1 MHVICLLILY
11 AQSMNVPS
19 SHQKHSKHKFCNLRD
34 NTYLREMN
42 TDDNKNRKG
51 DYAKKMK
58 RTVYPKSLD
67 GCPKLQNM
75 E

>member
-1 MHVICLLILY
+1 MLTDSLCPINECTKLPSEAFQTQIL
-11 AQSMNVPS
+11 QSAG
-19 SHQKHSKHKFCNLRD
+19 H